1 MLPARPRATPP
12 LLRAWWLLT
21 LAAVTASVAPPSR
34 GADPQSA
41 GDPAATAPPAVSA
54 PAPGNTL
61 RYRVVVDAPDAL
73 VPLLERAVDLVR
85 WQSFDSMTDDLLDR
99 LAREALPQAREAAAS
114 QGYFSAAV
122 DVTLDPSSTPMTVT
136 LRVDPGRPTKVDA
149 VQLTVT
155 GPAATEV
162 PVGVATV
169 AQVQA
174 GWSLRRGEIFD
185 QDEWAAAKS
194 KALATLRASPYAAAA
209 IAHSEALVDPD
220 AATAGLTVEFASG
233 PAFRF
238 GALDIRGLSLYP
250 ESLVRNFSTLRPGD
264 PYSIEAI
271 EAFTRRL
278 VQSGYFSSVRAEI
291 DADPEQHGNATVNVA
306 VIEGPTRRVE
316 VGLGYSTDTKFRAN
330 ATYSDVNVDGNG
342 MQMLLDGRLETKISE
357 LSLRLTRPPTAGGW
371 LDTFTA
377 AATRTDIENLITETA
392 GIGVVRRGVDNLD
405 TPSMGI
411 GFFVDQQRPLD
422 AEETSSHALYVNGGW
437 IRRRVDHVLAPT
449 RGWMG
454 EVEVGGGIP
463 GASTRSF
470 GRVVGKASA
479 WVPMGAENTL
489 VLRAEAG
496 AVIAD
501 SRDGIPSVFLFRTG
515 GDTTVRGYAFE
526 SLGVQDGSATVG
538 GRYYAFGNVEAIHW
552 FEESWG
558 VAVFVD
564 AGNAA
569 DSPKD
574 LSPAIG
580 TGVGLRLRTPI
591 GPFRFDLAYGER
603 TDSVRLHLSVGLSF

>member
-1 MLPARPRATPP
+1 
-12 LLRAWWLLT
+12 
-21 LAAVTASVAPPSR
+21 
-34 GADPQSA
+34 
-41 GDPAATAPPAVSA
+41 
-54 PAPGNTL
+54 
-61 RYRVVVDAPDAL
+61 VVDAPDAL

-574 LSPAIG
+574 LSPVIG

>member
-1 MLPARPRATPP
+1 MADHGSGTPA
-12 LLRAWWLLT
+12 
-21 LAAVTASVAPPSR
+21 
-34 GADPQSA
+34 
-41 GDPAATAPPAVSA
+41 SA

-85 WQSFDSMTDDLLDR
+85 WQSFDSMTEDLLDR
-99 LAREALPQAREAAAS
+99 LAREALQQAHEAAAS
-114 QGYFSAAV
+114 RGYFSAKV
-122 DVTLDPSSTPMTVT
+122 DVTLDPSSAPMTVT

-155 GPAATEV
+155 GPAATDV

-194 KALATLRASPYAAAA
+194 KGLATLRASPFAAAA
-209 IAHSEALVDPD
+209 IARSEALVDPD

-233 PAFRF
+233 PAFQF

-250 ESLVRNFSTLRPGD
+250 ESLVRNFSTLRRGD

-330 ATYSDVNVDGNG
+330 ATYSDVNVDGHG
-342 MQMLLDGRLETKISE
+342 MQMLIDGRLETKISA
-357 LSLRLTRPPTAGGW
+357 LSLRFTRPPTEGGW

-392 GIGVVRRGVDNLD
+392 GIGVVRRGIDNLD
-405 TPSMGI
+405 TPSIGI

-437 IRRRVDHVLAPT
+437 IRRRVDHVLTPT

-454 EVEVGGGIP
+454 EVEIGGGIP

-580 TGVGLRLRTPI
+580 TGIGLRLRTPI
-591 GPFRFDLAYGER
+591 GPFRFDVAYGER
-603 TDSVRLHLSVGLSF
+603 TDSVRMHLSVGLSF